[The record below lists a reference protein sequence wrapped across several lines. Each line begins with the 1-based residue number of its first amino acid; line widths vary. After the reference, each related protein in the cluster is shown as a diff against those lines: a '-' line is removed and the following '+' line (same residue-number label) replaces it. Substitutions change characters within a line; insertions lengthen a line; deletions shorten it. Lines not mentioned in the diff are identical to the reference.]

1 MSVQRHRKYAGNV
14 CEEREVL
21 GSGVTRCGRK
31 CTGCSRLPGASVPG
45 RVWKPWEGMM
55 QPGVLVKR
63 TFWDAV
69 DSKVDAQGK
78 IGEGGLYHQHISC
91 DLSAYAW

>member
-1 MSVQRHRKYAGNV
+1 
-14 CEEREVL
+14 
-21 GSGVTRCGRK
+21 
-31 CTGCSRLPGASVPG
+31 
-45 RVWKPWEGMM
+45 M